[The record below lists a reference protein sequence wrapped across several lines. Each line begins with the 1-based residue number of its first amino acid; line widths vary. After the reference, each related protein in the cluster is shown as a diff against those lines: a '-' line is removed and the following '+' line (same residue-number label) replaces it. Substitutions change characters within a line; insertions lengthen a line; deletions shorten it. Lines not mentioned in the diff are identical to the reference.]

1 MRTVNSIAELRQ
13 QVADWR
19 QAGLSIGFA
28 PTMGNLHAGH
38 ISLVER
44 ALERCDKVI
53 SSVFVNPLQFGP
65 DEDLEAYPRTLEED
79 ERKLSG
85 AGCHL
90 LFAPPVQE
98 MYPRGQDAVSTV
110 AVPNLTKHHCG
121 ASRPGHFDGVTTV
134 VAKLFNLVQ
143 PDQAFFGKKDFQQLR
158 VIRQMVEDL
167 CIPVEI
173 VGVAICREPDGL
185 AMSSRNQYLSAQQRA
200 DAPALRSSL
209 LQAAE
214 ALEAGQSIEDVAVK
228 ARATQVAAGFK
239 PDYFNVCD
247 ADNLLPQQGTMPVG
261 AQWVILAASYQGK
274 ARLLDNIELNAAN

>member
-13 QVADWR
+13 QIAQWR

-44 ALERCDKVI
+44 ALERCDKVV

-65 DEDLEAYPRTLEED
+65 NEDLDAYPRTLDED
-79 ERKLSG
+79 EQKLSA

-98 MYPRGQDAVSTV
+98 MYPKGQAAVTTV
-110 AVPNLTKHHCG
+110 AVPELTKYHCG

-143 PDQAFFGKKDFQQLR
+143 PDQAFLGKKDFQQLR
-158 VIRQMVEDL
+158 VIRQMVDDL
-167 CIPVEI
+167 CIPVKI
-173 VGVAICREPDGL
+173 VGVVICREADGL
-185 AMSSRNQYLSAQQRA
+185 AMSSRNHYLNAPQRSN
-200 DAPALRSSL
+200 APALRQSL
-209 LQAAE
+209 LQAADDL
-214 ALEAGQSIEDVAVK
+214 AAGKSIAEVASRARDV
-228 ARATQVAAGFK
+228 QIAAGFE

-247 ADNLLPQQGTMPVG
+247 ADSLLPQEGVMPKG

-274 ARLLDNIELNAAN
+274 ARLLDNIELNAAD

>member
-1 MRTVNSIAELRQ
+1 MRTVNSISALRQ
-13 QVADWR
+13 QVAEWR

-65 DEDLEAYPRTLEED
+65 GEDLDSYPRTLGED
-79 ERKLSG
+79 EQKLTA

-98 MYPRGQDAVSTV
+98 MYPYGQAAVTTV
-110 AVPNLTKHHCG
+110 AVPELTKHHCG
-121 ASRPGHFDGVTTV
+121 ASRPNHFDGVTTV

-143 PDQAFFGKKDFQQLR
+143 PDQAYFGKKDFQQLR

-185 AMSSRNQYLSAQQRA
+185 AMSSRNQYLTSQQRG
-200 DAPALRSSL
+200 DAPALRRSL
-209 LQAAE
+209 LEAAE
-214 ALEAGQSIEDVAVK
+214 ALHAGQSIADVATK
-228 ARATQVAAGFK
+228 ARAVQMAAGFE

-247 ADNLLPQQGTMPVG
+247 ADTLVPQQGTMPIG
-261 AQWVILAASYQGK
+261 AQWVILAASFQGK